1 MDPAAAFERAIRIA
15 GSQCKLAA
23 AIGCS
28 QAAIAKARR
37 RGAVSPAMALAV
49 HRFTAGVVPAC
60 ALRPDLWAR
69 AEDVPAAA
77 PRIAP
82 RTRGAGARGAGA
94 RGAGARG
101 ARGRAP

>member
-1 MDPAAAFERAIRIA
+1 MEPATAFERAIRIA

-28 QAAIAKARR
+28 QVAVAKAKR

-49 HRFTAGVVPAC
+49 HRFTAGAVSAS

-69 AEDVPAAA
+69 PQDVPAAA

-82 RTRGAGARGAGA
+82 RARS
-94 RGAGARG
+94 RKARG
-101 ARGRAP
+101 ARERGP